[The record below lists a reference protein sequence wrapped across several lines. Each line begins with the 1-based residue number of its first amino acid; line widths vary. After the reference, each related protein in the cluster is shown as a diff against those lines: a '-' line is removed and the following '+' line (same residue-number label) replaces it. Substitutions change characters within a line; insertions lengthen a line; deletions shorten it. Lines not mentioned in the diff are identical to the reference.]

1 MIPEKWEPVFRKD
14 HAQKAV
20 RIMLR
25 FKVLVSVVPLI
36 AAGILARIE
45 FFPDDRPCIALGSGT
60 VQLAGPWH
68 ADLHVS
74 FTDDPALAS
83 VRVAVSDNAATADF
97 AVIDGTDAPEE
108 SACAAT
114 PETQFIAISNRR
126 SASSPVIFLSHDDGL
141 ADYRIFVQSTRFTE
155 RDAAALIVGAHGDRR
170 HLAALT
176 LR

>member
-1 MIPEKWEPVFRKD
+1 MRK
-14 HAQKAV
+14 KRV

-45 FFPDDRPCIALGSGT
+45 FFPAERPCIAIATGT
-60 VQLAGPWH
+60 VQLASAPWT

-74 FTDDPALAS
+74 FTDDPKLAT
-83 VRVAVSDNAATADF
+83 VRVAVSDNVATADF
-97 AVIDGTDAPEE
+97 AVIDGAEGAEE

-114 PETQFIAISNRR
+114 ADTQFVAISSRPT
-126 SASSPVIFLSHDDGL
+126 ASSPVIFLSHDDGP
-141 ADYRIFVQSTRFTE
+141 ADYRIFVQSIRLTE

-170 HLAALT
+170 HLASLN
-176 LR
+176 